1 MAFHSIHKSTI
12 VLMLFT
18 PQQGVAAWPELF
30 NTLTTPLFMC
40 QVAIADLE
48 AKNPTPSQHPLGF
61 PLFIQ

>member
-1 MAFHSIHKSTI
+1 
-12 VLMLFT
+12 MLFT